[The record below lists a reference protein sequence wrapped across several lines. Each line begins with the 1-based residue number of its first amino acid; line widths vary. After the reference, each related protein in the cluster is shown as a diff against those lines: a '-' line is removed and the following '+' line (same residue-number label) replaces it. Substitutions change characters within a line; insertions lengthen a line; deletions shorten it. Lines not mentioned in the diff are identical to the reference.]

1 MAATNSAKDH
11 YRVTYSEE
19 VYVSDMDGEK
29 VMMSIH
35 TGKYYNLGFTGGRI
49 WELAESSPSLGEI
62 VTVLTNEYEVDEEQ
76 CRQQVHT
83 FIAEL
88 EREGLLRLLPESD

>member
-1 MAATNSAKDH
+1 MAATNPAKDH
-11 YRVTYSEE
+11 YRVTYGEE

-49 WELAESSPSLGEI
+49 WELAESSPSLGDI
-62 VTVLTNEYEVDEEQ
+62 VTVLMNEYEVDEEQ

-83 FIAEL
+83 FVAVL
-88 EREGLLRLLPESD
+88 EREGLLRLLRELD

>member
-1 MAATNSAKDH
+1 MAATDPARDY
-11 YRVTYSEE
+11 YRITYGEE

-49 WELAESSPSLGEI
+49 WELIESSPSLGDI

-83 FIAEL
+83 FVADL
-88 EREGLLRLLPESD
+88 EREGLLRLLRELD

>member
-1 MAATNSAKDH
+1 MAATDPVKDH
-11 YRVTYSEE
+11 YRVIYSEE

-29 VMMSIH
+29 VMMSID

-62 VTVLTNEYEVDEEQ
+62 VAVLTDEYEVDEEQ
-76 CRQQVHT
+76 CRQQVHAFVT
-83 FIAEL
+83 EL
-88 EREGLLRLLPESD
+88 EREGLLKLQRETV